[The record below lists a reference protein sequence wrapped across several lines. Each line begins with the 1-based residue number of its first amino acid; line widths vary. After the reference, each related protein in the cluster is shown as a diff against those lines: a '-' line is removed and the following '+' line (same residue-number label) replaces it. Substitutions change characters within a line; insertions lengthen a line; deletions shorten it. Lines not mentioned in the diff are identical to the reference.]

1 MAVVDEVTATL
12 GQVGRAWTAR
22 QRGELRPVAAVLDE
36 VAAALGDL
44 RRVAAV
50 LDEVATAEPLGQA
63 CGSDVVGSLGA
74 ARAHGDKVCGRVRAA
89 PFLGR
94 RTRSMKNRYEYG
106 SRHWRVFFC
115 NFLTY
120 FDYRSANGALFGDN
134 LTRVQ
139 QHL

>member
-1 MAVVDEVTATL
+1 
-12 GQVGRAWTAR
+12 
-22 QRGELRPVAAVLDE
+22 VAAVLDE

-106 SRHWRVFFC
+106 SRHWRVFFFVTFSPILIIGLQMERFWRQPYSEC
-115 NFLTY
+115 RTLIMT
-120 FDYRSANGALFGDN
+120 
-134 LTRVQ
+134 
-139 QHL
+139 QHRP